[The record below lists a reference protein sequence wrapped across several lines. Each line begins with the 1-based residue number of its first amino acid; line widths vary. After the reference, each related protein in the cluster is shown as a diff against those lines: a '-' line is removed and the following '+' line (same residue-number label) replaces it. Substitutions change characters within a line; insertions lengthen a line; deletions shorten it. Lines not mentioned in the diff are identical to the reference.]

1 MKHLLSFN
9 EFQGT
14 KKVMPIEQHE
24 KMYGYGLSEVS
35 YGDAI
40 AESVSTY
47 IDGRCYI
54 VNLSNK
60 KFCLE
65 IDRSV
70 YIEDDIEKL
79 EQISY
84 EWAIYEDYIESQESY
99 WDTGTLEYFDN
110 LIEKSVCPFE
120 WKGGILWLEESIYN
134 ELDKFVMNDCILDD
148 TTEFDLLV
156 SLKEVLYLR
165 HTHPH
170 TYTEEA

>member
-1 MKHLLSFN
+1 MKYLLSFN

-24 KMYGYGLSEVS
+24 KMYGFGLSEAD
-35 YGDAI
+35 YGDAT

-47 IDGRCYI
+47 IEGFCYI

-65 IDRSV
+65 LDRSV
-70 YIEDDIEKL
+70 YIDDNLEKL
-79 EQISY
+79 EQILY
-84 EWAIYEDYIESQESY
+84 EWAIYEDYIQPQESY

-110 LIEKSVCPFE
+110 LIEKSDNPFE
-120 WKGGILWLEESIYN
+120 WRGGVAWLEDSIYN
-134 ELDKFVMNDCILDD
+134 EVEKFVINDCDLDD
-148 TTEFDLLV
+148 TTEFDVLV

-165 HTHPH
+165 HT
-170 TYTEEA
+170 YTQEA